1 MKNKF
6 KALNGF
12 VLAIIFISFS
22 GCGSD
27 GGGDYP
33 SFSSDELR
41 EDSVIE
47 AYHLEYFLSN
57 LDNESKDNPSV
68 YVDFSN
74 GLTEKAFSDKNN
86 YGVYK
91 MLLNNL
97 STSPSI
103 DYYELSEDTMRLYE
117 GNEAFSYFEKEGF
130 LNDKGKFKEGAPI
143 DQAINTIVESDNI
156 GILITDGELYNKSAG
171 KISTNAWASKALEK
185 WMKKGHE
192 LVIVYTDFKE
202 KNKGEIYDK
211 HMYVM
216 FFIPNNKTQI
226 LDGYISDLVEEEW
239 KFDTLRFSTN
249 TLDLFTRD
257 YPNAQLPGSPTYLEY
272 FGDPVAYLNSANS
285 AMEFVDM
292 TNAYFNCYEEG
303 LVYYLR
309 DMLND
314 NNKAQNNPIFDK
326 LYFEFSS
333 LPNYRVNSVDIVVHS
348 IYEDFSNYKRNILAR
363 NNLPV
368 VEKKVKGGDDSLN
381 IGNHLVFNGMAYVD
395 GEHPYDTSNV
405 NITDKTDGFIS
416 ILKNDFKFN
425 KTNYLTSDKGIQD
438 FLFIDKPAGEMSEI
452 NQDGK
457 YEIIIKFDPKLNEN
471 NSFLNTSRNNLFRID
486 VILDDVVTKDINKEA
501 LTWQKIDGSGTDDAL
516 YRSLKNIMK
525 KENVKPNG
533 VVYSYYVKLGK
544 FNDQ

>member
-22 GCGSD
+22 GCSSD

-33 SFSSDELR
+33 SFNSDELA

-47 AYHLEYFLSN
+47 AYHQVHFPSTSLEKST
-57 LDNESKDNPSV
+57 DNPAI

-74 GLTEKAFSDKNN
+74 GLTDKAFSDKNN

-130 LNDKGKFKEGAPI
+130 LNDKGKFKQGAPI

-156 GILITDGELYNKSAG
+156 GILITDGELYNKSAR

-185 WMKKGHE
+185 WMNKGHE
-192 LVIVYTDFKE
+192 LVIVYTDFVE
-202 KNKGEIYDK
+202 ENNGINFNK

-239 KFDTLRFSTN
+239 KFDTLHFSTN
-249 TLDLFTRD
+249 TNNLYNRD
-257 YPNAQLPGSPTYLEY
+257 YPNAQLPGSPKYLDY
-272 FGDPVAYLNSANS
+272 LDPVSYYRSENS

-309 DMLND
+309 DIGND
-314 NNKAQNNPIFDK
+314 EGKAENFPLFNK
-326 LYFEFSS
+326 LYFEFIK
-333 LPNYRVNSVDIVVHS
+333 LT
-348 IYEDFSNYKRNILAR
+348 L
-363 NNLPV
+363 
-368 VEKKVKGGDDSLN
+368 
-381 IGNHLVFNGMAYVD
+381 
-395 GEHPYDTSNV
+395 
-405 NITDKTDGFIS
+405 
-416 ILKNDFKFN
+416 LKLLCMMF
-425 KTNYLTSDKGIQD
+425 
-438 FLFIDKPAGEMSEI
+438 M
-452 NQDGK
+452 
-457 YEIIIKFDPKLNEN
+457 
-471 NSFLNTSRNNLFRID
+471 
-486 VILDDVVTKDINKEA
+486 
-501 LTWQKIDGSGTDDAL
+501 KI
-516 YRSLKNIMK
+516 
-525 KENVKPNG
+525 
-533 VVYSYYVKLGK
+533 
-544 FNDQ
+544 